1 MKARPMPSL
10 WLTAI
15 TFYLFTTEGVLAQTS
30 GSSAPGGLAHQT
42 PNLAAV
48 SAPTGGISLQDCF
61 RVAGQ
66 RNLLVHQSQAALAQ
80 RKFNL
85 EAEKQNYWPKIDAL
99 ASYTYLSRPL
109 EINLQTVRSG
119 IVTGSSE
126 QAVNTANAVYQQITG
141 SALPQ
146 AVQTQIYNT
155 SQTIINAAYPDYNPE
170 LSQQSYFL
178 AGLALRQ
185 PLFLGNKLTAAR
197 ELAQSEVTS
206 GFINTQVTE
215 KAVSYAIAL
224 QYIRI
229 CYINSLLKTQAEVI
243 NALVKN
249 QGYGQEM
256 VKNQILPPYQVAW
269 TRVLVSQA
277 KTLYD
282 NVATDKQNATVELN
296 KLMGTPLDSAL
307 TIEQELSYKSPNV
320 SNEDSNFWE
329 SNPDYQLVASKVAS
343 AKTSEKLATSLSLP
357 NLFAVGNLNLY
368 QGELPVTVAPWM
380 VGVEMQWTL
389 FNGTQTIK
397 RRKAAKELV
406 EEVKLA
412 GENTKEGLEVQLVVA
427 KNKILQVQGELDV
440 IDSTR
445 RDIATTRRM
454 VGERFQNQLS
464 PLKDLNDVIL
474 LQAEV
479 EKSYETAL
487 LDYYVALATYWNIK
501 GSPQR
506 IADLVP

>member
-10 WLTAI
+10 RLTAI
-15 TFYLFTTEGVLAQTS
+15 TFFFITTRAVNAQE
-30 GSSAPGGLAHQT
+30 L
-42 PNLAAV
+42 
-48 SAPTGGISLQDCF
+48 SLQDCF
-61 RVAGQ
+61 HMADQ
-66 RNLLVHQSQAALAQ
+66 RNVLIHQSQAALAR

-85 EAEKQNYWPKIDAL
+85 EAEKQNYWPKVDAL

-109 EINLQTVRSG
+109 EINLQAVRNG
-119 IVTGSSE
+119 IVTGSST
-126 QAVNTANAVYQQITG
+126 QAVNTANEVYQQITG
-141 SALPQ
+141 NALPQ

-155 SQTIINAAYPDYNPE
+155 SKTIIDAAYPDYNPE

-178 AGLALRQ
+178 AGLAVRQ

-197 ELAQSEVTS
+197 ELAESEMTS
-206 GFINTQVTE
+206 GVINTEVTE

-229 CYINSLLKTQAEVI
+229 CYINALLKTQQAVI
-243 NALVKN
+243 DALVKN

-277 KTLYD
+277 KTLYN
-282 NVATDKQNATVELN
+282 NVVTDKQNATVELN
-296 KLMGTPLDSAL
+296 KLMGTPLDTSL
-307 TIEQELSYKSPNV
+307 TILKELSYKGPNV
-320 SNEDSNFWE
+320 ANEDSNFWE
-329 SNPDYQLVASKVAS
+329 ANPDYQLVASKVS
-343 AKTSEKLATSLSLP
+343 AARTSEKLATSLSLP

-368 QGELPVTVAPWM
+368 QGELPVTIAPWM
-380 VGVEMQWTL
+380 IGVEMQWTL

-406 EEVKLA
+406 QEVKLA
-412 GENTKEGLEVQLVVA
+412 GENTKESLEVQLIVA
-427 KNKILQVQGELDV
+427 KNKLLQVQGELDV

-454 VGERFQNQLS
+454 VNERFQNQLS
-464 PLKDLNDVIL
+464 SLKDLNDVIL

-487 LDYYVALATYWNIK
+487 LEYYVALATYWNIK
-501 GSPQR
+501 GTPQR
-506 IADLVP
+506 IAELIQ